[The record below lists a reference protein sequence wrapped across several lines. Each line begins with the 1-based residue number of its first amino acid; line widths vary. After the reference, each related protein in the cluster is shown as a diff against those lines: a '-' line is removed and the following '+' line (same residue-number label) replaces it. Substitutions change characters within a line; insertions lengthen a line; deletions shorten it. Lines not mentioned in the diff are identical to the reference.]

1 MDFPDFLS
9 LVRRQWITVMVVL
22 ISAILASTTLFFLQP
37 PGKKLTLLFSVGV
50 SEKSVSEK
58 SFDATKLSDDFAK
71 TMAGWIRGTTL
82 SERVSGISGV
92 NTTLSATPQAKQ
104 NFLVEANFGEGSENN
119 ISQAT
124 KQVLNEELEKYNLNS
139 KFKFFT
145 TLHGESISITGGS
158 LEKTLAAATVG
169 GILLAMICIVLNS
182 YFGGKINSVR
192 EAERLLRIKAAV
204 VFRNPKNE
212 EVNFLKKLIKK
223 SHHAVLIGANI
234 KTEKLREKLNLG
246 IKALDIPKDAEKIGK
261 GELKI
266 VVVKLGKSKVNT
278 LRMLKPVYEE
288 NIKLVIWG

>member
-139 KFKFFT
+139 KFKRF
-145 TLHGESISITGGS
+145 
-158 LEKTLAAATVG
+158 
-169 GILLAMICIVLNS
+169 
-182 YFGGKINSVR
+182 
-192 EAERLLRIKAAV
+192 
-204 VFRNPKNE
+204 
-212 EVNFLKKLIKK
+212 KK
-223 SHHAVLIGANI
+223 SRA
-234 KTEKLREKLNLG
+234 
-246 IKALDIPKDAEKIGK
+246 D
-261 GELKI
+261 
-266 VVVKLGKSKVNT
+266 
-278 LRMLKPVYEE
+278 
-288 NIKLVIWG
+288 